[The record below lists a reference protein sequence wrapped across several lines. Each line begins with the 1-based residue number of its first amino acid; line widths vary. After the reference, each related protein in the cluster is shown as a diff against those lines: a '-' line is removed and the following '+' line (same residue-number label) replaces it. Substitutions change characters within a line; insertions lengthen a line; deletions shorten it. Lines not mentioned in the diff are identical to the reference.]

1 MGDLSPRERDVLQMI
16 WDGLTCKQI
25 SMALGVSLNRVENVR
40 NNVGLKLKARTNVQ
54 VIRRAL
60 EKGLIEV

>member
-25 SMALGVSLNRVENVR
+25 SLALGVSLNRVENVR